1 MINRFLARATVGGLA
16 ILSIKISALYFL
28 LMALLMFTHRKEIL
42 G

>member
-1 MINRFLARATVGGLA
+1 MINRFLVRVTVGGLA

-28 LMALLMFTHRKEIL
+28 LVALLMFTHRKDII